1 MRITSAIFVASLTR
15 RLFSDGLMAAVEKKG
30 ALEAG
35 AIFIRVMKR
44 DRTQMLLC
52 PAPQSYF
59 EEKSTFH
66 IFEVRLENVQEQ
78 DVNAR
83 LDREKSFDEDIW
95 IVEIETDTPETY
107 LDIRNEDE
115 G

>member
-1 MRITSAIFVASLTR
+1 MRITSAIFVSSLTR

-30 ALEAG
+30 SPEAG
-35 AIFIRVMKR
+35 AIFIRVVKR

-66 IFEVRLENVQEQ
+66 VFEVRLENAYEME
-78 DVNAR
+78 VNEK
-83 LDREKSFDEDIW
+83 LEREKSFDSDIW
-95 IVEIETDTPETY
+95 IVEIETDTPEAY
-107 LDIRNEDE
+107 LDIRYEDE
-115 G
+115 S